1 MVMRKNAEACA
12 DRGEGR
18 GKGVAI
24 LNPLVRD
31 ITQAL
36 FELGGAAHRDVVVAH
51 IAKKQGVFRPTS
63 SMAQALDGAF
73 FTYCAGAGDP
83 AGASL
88 LHLPYGPFSRRWAL
102 TDQAYGLLGG
112 DVDA

>member
-1 MVMRKNAEACA
+1 MLRNAEAWVE
-12 DRGEGR
+12 RGA
-18 GKGVAI
+18 GVAI
-24 LNPLVRD
+24 LNPLVRE
-31 ITQAL
+31 ITMAL

-51 IAKKQGVFRPTS
+51 IAKKHGDFRPTS

-73 FTYCAGAGDP
+73 STYCAGADDP
-83 AGASL
+83 AGSSL

-112 DVDA
+112 DVEA